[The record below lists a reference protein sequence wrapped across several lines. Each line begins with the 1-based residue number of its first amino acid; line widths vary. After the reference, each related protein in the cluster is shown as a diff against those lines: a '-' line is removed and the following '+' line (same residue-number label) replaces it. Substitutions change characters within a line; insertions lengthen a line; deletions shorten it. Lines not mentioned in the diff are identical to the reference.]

1 MDHPTIGM
9 GVGEEEVGYLY
20 GQYKRINIKS
30 GSCGKAFL
38 YGGEPGFHVRVRSC
52 IMLTFLHFYF
62 FYLFLTI

>member
-38 YGGEPGFHVRVRSC
+38 YGGEPGFHVRVRSGITLIFC
-52 IMLTFLHFYF
+52 IFTFSTCF
-62 FYLFLTI
+62 